1 MKFIVNSSYLLKQL
15 SNINGVITT
24 NPVVPILENFLF
36 EVDKTSLTVTASD
49 LQTSM
54 ITEIT
59 IESKEKGSIAVP
71 ARILLD
77 TLKNLPEQPVTFS
90 VDETTYSIEI
100 SSDNGRYKLSGE
112 NSTDFPKVPTVSHDF
127 SASISSEVL
136 SRAVNNTIFATSSD
150 ELRPAMTG
158 VYVNLGEKN
167 TTFVATD
174 GHRLV
179 RYRRTDVKSDN
190 GNSIIIPRKA
200 LNLLKATLPSEN
212 TDVSVNFNMSNAFF
226 RFGNIKMICR
236 LIDERFPDYDNVIPS
251 GNNIRMTIER
261 SDLLGALKRISIYSN
276 KTTHQVRLKITGSEL
291 QISAEDL
298 DFSNEANERL
308 SCEHDGEDIEIG
320 FNAKFLIEMLTNLDS
335 DKIRLTMSAPNK
347 AGVILPVDKD
357 TNEDILMLVMP
368 VMLNQY
374 VWRIVLAPC

>member
-1 MKFIVNSSYLLKQL
+1 MKFIVNSAYLLKQL

-36 EVDKTSLTVTASD
+36 ELDKGSLTVTASD

-54 ITEIT
+54 ITELQV
-59 IESKEKGSIAVP
+59 ESKEKGSIAVP

-90 VDETTYSIEI
+90 IDESTYSIEI
-100 SSDNGRYKLSGE
+100 ISDNGRYKLSGE
-112 NSTDFPKVPTVSHDF
+112 NATDFPKVPTVANDF
-127 SASISSEVL
+127 SAFISTEVL
-136 SRAVNNTIFATSSD
+136 SRAINNTIFATSND

-158 VYVNLGEKN
+158 VFVNLGEKN

-179 RYRRTDVKSDN
+179 RYRRNDIKSDN
-190 GNSIIIPRKA
+190 GTSIIIPRKA

-212 TDVSVNFNMSNAFF
+212 TEVTVNFNMSNAYFKF
-226 RFGNIKMICR
+226 NHIRMICR
-236 LIDERFPDYDNVIPS
+236 LIDERFPDYENVIPS
-251 GNNIRMTIER
+251 ANSIRMSIER
-261 SDLLGALKRISIYSN
+261 TDLLGALKRISIYAN

-320 FNAKFLIEMLTNLDS
+320 FNAKFLIEMLTNMDS
-335 DKIRLTMSAPNK
+335 SKIRLAMSAPNK
-347 AGVILPVDKD
+347 AGVILPAEKD
-357 TNEDILMLVMP
+357 DNEDILMLVMP

-374 VWRIVLAPC
+374 V

>member
-1 MKFIVNSSYLLKQL
+1 MKFIVNSAYLLKQL

-36 EVDKTSLTVTASD
+36 ELDKGSLTVTASD

-54 ITEIT
+54 ITEMQV
-59 IESKEKGSIAVP
+59 ESKEKGSIAVP

-90 VDETTYSIEI
+90 IDESTYSVEI
-100 SSDNGRYKLSGE
+100 ISDNGRYKLSGE
-112 NSTDFPKVPTVSHDF
+112 NATDFPKVPAVANDF
-127 SASISSEVL
+127 NAEISSEVL
-136 SRAVNNTIFATSSD
+136 ARAINNTIFATSND

-179 RYRRTDVKSDN
+179 RYRRADVKSDN
-190 GNSIIIPRKA
+190 GNTIIIPRKA
-200 LNLLKATLPSEN
+200 LNLLKATLPAEN
-212 TDVSVNFNMSNAFF
+212 TEVSLSFNMSNAFF
-226 RFGNIKMICR
+226 RFGNIRMICR
-236 LIDERFPDYDNVIPS
+236 LIDERFPDYENVIPT
-251 GNNIRMTIER
+251 GNNIRMSINRTEF
-261 SDLLGALKRISIYSN
+261 LGALKRISIYAN

-320 FNAKFLIEMLTNLDS
+320 FNARFLVEMLGNMDS
-335 DKIRLTMSAPNK
+335 EQVRLTMSAPNK
-347 AGVILPVDKD
+347 AGVILPAEKDK
-357 TNEDILMLVMP
+357 NEDILMLVMP

-374 VWRIVLAPC
+374 V

>member
-1 MKFIVNSSYLLKQL
+1 MKFIVNSAYLLKQL

-36 EVDKTSLTVTASD
+36 ELEKGGLTVTASD

-54 ITEIT
+54 ITELQV
-59 IESKEKGSIAVP
+59 ESKEKGSIAVP

-90 VDETTYSIEI
+90 IDESTYSIEI
-100 SSDNGRYKLSGE
+100 ISDNGRYKLSGE
-112 NSTDFPKVPTVSHDF
+112 NATDFPKVPSVSNDF
-127 SASISSEVL
+127 TAQISTEVL
-136 SRAVNNTIFATSSD
+136 ARAINNTIFATSND

-158 VYVNLGEKN
+158 VYVNLGDKN

-200 LNLLKATLPSEN
+200 LNLLKATLPTEN
-212 TDVSVNFNMSNAFF
+212 TEVSLNFNMSNAYFK
-226 RFGNIKMICR
+226 FGNIKMICR

-251 GNNIRMTIER
+251 TNNIKMSIER
-261 SDLLGALKRISIYSN
+261 SDFLGALKRISIYAN

-308 SCEHDGEDIEIG
+308 SCEHEGEDIEIG
-320 FNAKFLIEMLTNLDS
+320 FNAKFLIEMLTNMDS
-335 DKIRLTMSAPNK
+335 DKIKLTMSAPNK
-347 AGVILPVDKD
+347 AGVILPAEKD
-357 TNEDILMLVMP
+357 QSEDILMLVMP

-374 VWRIVLAPC
+374 V

>member
-1 MKFIVNSSYLLKQL
+1 MKFIVNSAYLLKQL

-36 EVDKTSLTVTASD
+36 ELDKGSLIVTASD

-54 ITEIT
+54 ITELQV
-59 IESKEKGSIAVP
+59 ESKEKGSIAVP
-71 ARILLD
+71 ARILLE

-90 VDETTYSIEI
+90 IDESTYSIEI
-100 SSDNGRYKLSGE
+100 ISDNGRYKLSGE
-112 NSTDFPKVPTVSHDF
+112 NATDFPKVPSVSNDF
-127 SASISSEVL
+127 SAEMSSSVL
-136 SRAVNNTIFATSSD
+136 SRAINNTIFATSND

-158 VYVNLGEKN
+158 VYVNLGGKN
-167 TTFVATD
+167 TTFVSTD

-179 RYRRTDVKSDN
+179 RYRRSDVTSDN
-190 GNSIIIPRKA
+190 GSAIIIPRKA
-200 LNLLKATLPSEN
+200 LNLLKSTLPPEN
-212 TDVSVNFNMSNAFF
+212 TPVSLDFNLSNAFF
-226 RFGNIKMICR
+226 KFGNIKMICR
-236 LIDERFPDYDNVIPS
+236 LIDERFPDFENVIPS
-251 GNNIRMTIER
+251 GNNIKMTIDRTE
-261 SDLLGALKRISIYSN
+261 LLGALKRISIYAN

-320 FNAKFLIEMLTNLDS
+320 FNAKFLIEMLTNMDS
-335 DKIRLTMSAPNK
+335 EKIGLTMSAPNK
-347 AGVILPVDKD
+347 AGVILPAEKD
-357 TNEDILMLVMP
+357 NSEDILMLVMP

-374 VWRIVLAPC
+374 V

>member
-1 MKFIVNSSYLLKQL
+1 MKFIVNSAYLLKQL

-36 EVDKTSLTVTASD
+36 ELEKGGLTVTASD

-54 ITEIT
+54 ITELQV
-59 IESKEKGSIAVP
+59 ESKEKGSIAVP

-90 VDETTYSIEI
+90 IDESTYSVEI
-100 SSDNGRYKLSGE
+100 ISDNGRYKLSGE
-112 NSTDFPKVPTVSHDF
+112 NATDFPKVPSVSNDF
-127 SASISSEVL
+127 TAEISSDVL
-136 SRAVNNTIFATSSD
+136 SRAINNTIFATSND

-158 VYVNLGEKN
+158 VYVNLGDKN

-190 GNSIIIPRKA
+190 GNAIIIPRKA
-200 LNLLKATLPSEN
+200 LNLLKATLPAEN
-212 TDVSVNFNMSNAFF
+212 ADVVVNFNMANAFF
-226 RFGNIKMICR
+226 KFGNIRMICR
-236 LIDERFPDYDNVIPS
+236 LIDERFPDYENVIPS
-251 GNNIRMTIER
+251 GNNIKMTIGR
-261 SDLLGALKRISIYSN
+261 NDLLGALKRISIYAN

-320 FNAKFLIEMLTNLDS
+320 FNAKFLVEMLGNMDS
-335 DKIRLTMSAPNK
+335 DQIRLTMSAPNK
-347 AGVILPVDKD
+347 AGVILPAEKDKA
-357 TNEDILMLVMP
+357 EDILMLVMP

-374 VWRIVLAPC
+374 V

>member
-36 EVDKTSLTVTASD
+36 EIDKSNLTVTASD

-54 ITEIT
+54 ITEIA
-59 IESKEKGSIAVP
+59 IESKEKGNIAVP
-71 ARILLD
+71 AKILLE
-77 TLKNLPEQPVTFS
+77 TLKNLPDQPVTFS
-90 VDETTYSIEI
+90 IDESTYSIEI
-100 SSDNGRYKLSGE
+100 SSDNGRYKLAGE
-112 NSTDFPKVPTVSHDF
+112 NATDFPKVPAVSQDF
-127 SASISSEVL
+127 SSSLSSEVL
-136 SRAVNNTIFATSSD
+136 ARAVNNTIFATSND

-179 RYRRTDVKSDN
+179 RYRRSDIKSDN
-190 GNSIIIPRKA
+190 GNAIIIPRKA
-200 LNLLKATLPSEN
+200 LNLLKATLPTEN
-212 TDVSVNFNMSNAFF
+212 TDVTIDFNMSNAFF
-226 RFGNIKMICR
+226 KFGNIRMICR
-236 LIDERFPDYDNVIPS
+236 LIDERFPDYENVIPTT
-251 GNNIRMTIER
+251 NPIKMTISR
-261 SDLLGALKRISIYSN
+261 TDLLGSLKRISIYAN

-291 QISAEDL
+291 QVSAEDL

-308 SCEHDGEDIEIG
+308 SCEHEGEDIEIG
-320 FNAKFLIEMLTNLDS
+320 FNAKFLIEMLTNLDT
-335 DKIRLTMSAPNK
+335 DQIKLNMSAPNK
-347 AGVILPVDKD
+347 AGLILPAEKEK
-357 TNEDILMLVMP
+357 NEDILMLVMP

-374 VWRIVLAPC
+374 V

>member
-1 MKFIVNSSYLLKQL
+1 MKFIVNSAYLLKQL
-15 SNINGVITT
+15 SHINGVITT

-36 EVDKTSLTVTASD
+36 ELEKGGLTVTASD

-54 ITEIT
+54 ITDLQV
-59 IESKEKGSIAVP
+59 ESKEKGSIAVP

-90 VDETTYSIEI
+90 IDESTYSIEI
-100 SSDNGRYKLSGE
+100 ISDNGRYKLSGE
-112 NSTDFPKVPTVSHDF
+112 NATDFPKVPSVSNDF
-127 SASISSEVL
+127 TAEISTEVL
-136 SRAVNNTIFATSSD
+136 ARAINNTIFATSND

-158 VYVNLGEKN
+158 VFVNLGEKN
-167 TTFVATD
+167 STFVATD

-179 RYRRTDVKSDN
+179 RYRRSDVKSSN

-212 TDVSVNFNMSNAFF
+212 TEVSLNFNMSNAYFK
-226 RFGNIKMICR
+226 FGNIKMICR
-236 LIDERFPDYDNVIPS
+236 LIDERFPDYDNVIPTQ
-251 GNNIRMTIER
+251 NNIQMMIER
-261 SDLLGALKRISIYSN
+261 SDLLGALKRISIYAN

-320 FNAKFLIEMLTNLDS
+320 FNAKFLIEMLTNMDS
-335 DKIRLTMSAPNK
+335 TKIKLTMSAPNK
-347 AGVILPVDKD
+347 AGVILPAEKD
-357 TNEDILMLVMP
+357 NSEDILMLVMP

-374 VWRIVLAPC
+374 V

>member
-36 EVDKTSLTVTASD
+36 EIEKNRLTVTASD

-59 IESKEKGSIAVP
+59 VESKEKGNIAVP

-77 TLKNLPEQPVTFS
+77 TLKNLPDQPVTFS
-90 VDETTYSIEI
+90 VDESTYSIEI
-100 SSDNGRYKLSGE
+100 SSDNGRYKLAGE
-112 NSTDFPKVPTVSHDF
+112 NATDFPKVPSVSQDF
-127 SASISSEVL
+127 SAVLSSEVFA
-136 SRAVNNTIFATSSD
+136 RAINNTIFATSND

-158 VYVNLGEKN
+158 VYINLGEKN
-167 TTFVATD
+167 TSFVATD

-179 RYRRTDVKSDN
+179 RYRRSDVKSDN
-190 GNSIIIPRKA
+190 GNAIIIPRKA
-200 LNLLKATLPSEN
+200 LNLLKSTLPTEN
-212 TDVSVNFNMSNAFF
+212 TEVSIDFNMSNAFF
-226 RFGNIKMICR
+226 RFANIRMICR
-236 LIDERFPDYDNVIPS
+236 LIDEKFPDYENVIPTA
-251 GNNIRMTIER
+251 NNIKMTINRQE
-261 SDLLGALKRISIYSN
+261 LLGSLKRISIYAN

-291 QISAEDL
+291 MVSAEDL

-308 SCEHDGEDIEIG
+308 SCEHEGGDIEIG
-320 FNAKFLIEMLTNLDS
+320 FNARFLLEMLTNLDA
-335 DKIRLTMSAPNK
+335 DQIRINMSAPNK
-347 AGVILPVDKD
+347 AGVLTPAEKDK
-357 TNEDILMLVMP
+357 NEDILMLVMP

-374 VWRIVLAPC
+374 V

>member
-1 MKFIVNSSYLLKQL
+1 MKFIVNSAYLLKQL

-36 EVDKTSLTVTASD
+36 ELEKGGLTVTASD

-54 ITEIT
+54 ITEIQV
-59 IESKEKGSIAVP
+59 ESKEKGNIAVP

-90 VDETTYSIEI
+90 IDESTYSVEI
-100 SSDNGRYKLSGE
+100 ISDNGRYKLSGE
-112 NSTDFPKVPTVSHDF
+112 NATDFPKVPVVSNDF
-127 SASISSEVL
+127 SAEISTEVL
-136 SRAVNNTIFATSSD
+136 SRAVNNTIFATSND

-179 RYRRTDVKSDN
+179 RYRRADVKSEN

-212 TDVSVNFNMSNAFF
+212 TDVSLNFNMSNAFF
-226 RFGNIKMICR
+226 KFGNIKMICR
-236 LIDERFPDYDNVIPS
+236 LIDERFPDYDNVIPTA
-251 GNNIRMTIER
+251 NNITMTIER
-261 SDLLGALKRISIYSN
+261 NDLLGALKRISIYAN

-320 FNAKFLIEMLTNLDS
+320 FNAKFLIEMLTNCDS

-347 AGVILPVDKD
+347 AGVILPVEKD
-357 TNEDILMLVMP
+357 ESEDILMLVMP

-374 VWRIVLAPC
+374 V

>member
-1 MKFIVNSSYLLKQL
+1 MKFIVNSAYLLKQL

-36 EVDKTSLTVTASD
+36 ELDKGGLTVTASD

-54 ITEIT
+54 ITEIQV
-59 IESKEKGSIAVP
+59 ESKEKGSIAVP

-90 VDETTYSIEI
+90 IDESTYSVEI
-100 SSDNGRYKLSGE
+100 ISDNGRYKLSGE
-112 NSTDFPKVPTVSHDF
+112 NATDFPKVPSVSNDF
-127 SASISSEVL
+127 SAEISTEVL
-136 SRAVNNTIFATSSD
+136 SRAVNNTIFATSND

-179 RYRRTDVKSDN
+179 RYRRTDVKSEN
-190 GNSIIIPRKA
+190 GNAIIIPRKA

-212 TDVSVNFNMSNAFF
+212 TDVSLNFNMSNAFF
-226 RFGNIKMICR
+226 KFGNIKMICR

-251 GNNIRMTIER
+251 GNNIRMGIER
-261 SDLLGALKRISIYSN
+261 SDLLGALKRISIYAN

-335 DKIRLTMSAPNK
+335 DKINLNMSAPNK
-347 AGVILPVDKD
+347 AGVILPADKD
-357 TNEDILMLVMP
+357 ENEDILMLVMP

-374 VWRIVLAPC
+374 V

>member
-1 MKFIVNSSYLLKQL
+1 MKFIVNSAYLLKQL
-15 SNINGVITT
+15 SHINGVITT

-36 EVDKTSLTVTASD
+36 ELEKGALTVTASD

-54 ITEIT
+54 ITELQV
-59 IESKEKGSIAVP
+59 ESKEKGSIAVP

-90 VDETTYSIEI
+90 IDESTYSIEI
-100 SSDNGRYKLSGE
+100 ISDNGRYKLSGE
-112 NSTDFPKVPTVSHDF
+112 NATDFPKVPSVSNDF
-127 SASISSEVL
+127 TAEISTEVL
-136 SRAVNNTIFATSSD
+136 ARAINNTIFATSND

-158 VYVNLGEKN
+158 VYVSLGDKN
-167 TTFVATD
+167 STFVATD

-179 RYRRTDVKSDN
+179 RYRRADVKSEN

-200 LNLLKATLPSEN
+200 LNLLKATLPTEN
-212 TDVSVNFNMSNAFF
+212 TEVSLSFNMSNAYFK
-226 RFGNIKMICR
+226 FGNIKMICR
-236 LIDERFPDYDNVIPS
+236 LIDERFPDYDNVIPTQ
-251 GNNIRMTIER
+251 NNIQMSIER
-261 SDLLGALKRISIYSN
+261 TDLLGALKRISIYAN

-320 FNAKFLIEMLTNLDS
+320 FNAKFLIELLTNMDS
-335 DKIRLTMSAPNK
+335 DKIKLTMSAPNK
-347 AGVILPVDKD
+347 AGVILPAEKD
-357 TNEDILMLVMP
+357 TSEDILMLVMP

-374 VWRIVLAPC
+374 V

>member
-1 MKFIVNSSYLLKQL
+1 MKFIVNSAYQLKQL
-15 SNINGVITT
+15 SHINGVITT

-36 EVDKTSLTVTASD
+36 ELEKGSLTVTASD

-54 ITEIT
+54 ITEIQV
-59 IESKEKGSIAVP
+59 ESKEKGSIAVP

-90 VDETTYSIEI
+90 IDDSTYSVEI
-100 SSDNGRYKLSGE
+100 ISDNGRYKLSGE
-112 NSTDFPKVPTVSHDF
+112 NATDFPKVPTVSNDF
-127 SASISSEVL
+127 SAEISTEVL
-136 SRAVNNTIFATSSD
+136 SRAVNNTIFATSND

-158 VYVNLGEKN
+158 VYVNLGDKN

-190 GNSIIIPRKA
+190 GNAIIIPRKA

-212 TDVSVNFNMSNAFF
+212 TDVSLNFNMSNAFF
-226 RFGNIKMICR
+226 KFGNIKMICR

-251 GNNIRMTIER
+251 GNNIKMTIER
-261 SDLLGALKRISIYSN
+261 NDLLGALKRISIYAN

-308 SCEHDGEDIEIG
+308 SCEHEGEDIEIG

-357 TNEDILMLVMP
+357 ESEDILMLVMP

-374 VWRIVLAPC
+374 V

>member
-1 MKFIVNSSYLLKQL
+1 MKFIANSTYLLKQL

-36 EVDKTSLTVTASD
+36 ELDKGSLTVTASD

-54 ITEIT
+54 ITELQV
-59 IESKEKGSIAVP
+59 ESKEKGSIAVP

-90 VDETTYSIEI
+90 IDESTYSIEI
-100 SSDNGRYKLSGE
+100 ISDNGRYKLSGE
-112 NSTDFPKVPTVSHDF
+112 NATDFPKVPTVSNDF
-127 SASISSEVL
+127 TAEISSEVL
-136 SRAVNNTIFATSSD
+136 GRAVNNTIFATSND

-190 GNSIIIPRKA
+190 GNAIIIPRKA
-200 LNLLKATLPSEN
+200 LNLLKATLPAEN
-212 TDVSVNFNMSNAFF
+212 TDVNVNFNMSNAFF
-226 RFGNIKMICR
+226 KFGNIKMICR
-236 LIDERFPDYDNVIPS
+236 LIDERFPDYENVIPS
-251 GNNIRMTIER
+251 GNNIKMTIER
-261 SDLLGALKRISIYSN
+261 SDLLSALKRISIYAN

-308 SCEHDGEDIEIG
+308 SCEHEGEDIEIG
-320 FNAKFLIEMLTNLDS
+320 FNAKFLIEMLTNMDS
-335 DKIRLTMSAPNK
+335 NQIKLTMSAPNK
-347 AGVILPVDKD
+347 AGVILPAEKDKA
-357 TNEDILMLVMP
+357 EDILMLVMP

-374 VWRIVLAPC
+374 V

>member
-1 MKFIVNSSYLLKQL
+1 MKFIVNSAYLLKQL

-36 EVDKTSLTVTASD
+36 ELEKGALTVTASD

-54 ITEIT
+54 ITELQV
-59 IESKEKGSIAVP
+59 ESKEKGSIAVP

-90 VDETTYSIEI
+90 IDESTYSVEI
-100 SSDNGRYKLSGE
+100 ISDNGRYKLSGE
-112 NSTDFPKVPTVSHDF
+112 NATDFPKVPSVSNDYT
-127 SASISSEVL
+127 AEISTEVL
-136 SRAVNNTIFATSSD
+136 SRAINNTIFATSND

-158 VYVNLGEKN
+158 VYVNLGDKN
-167 TTFVATD
+167 STFVATD

-179 RYRRTDVKSDN
+179 RYRRADVKSDN
-190 GNSIIIPRKA
+190 GSSIIIPRKA
-200 LNLLKATLPSEN
+200 LNLLKATLPTEN
-212 TDVSVNFNMSNAFF
+212 TEVSLNFNLSNAYFK
-226 RFGNIKMICR
+226 FGNIKMICR
-236 LIDERFPDYDNVIPS
+236 LIDERFPDYDNVIPTQ
-251 GNNIRMTIER
+251 NNIQMSIER
-261 SDLLGALKRISIYSN
+261 TDLLGALKRISIYAN

-320 FNAKFLIEMLTNLDS
+320 FNAKFLIEMLTNMDS
-335 DKIRLTMSAPNK
+335 DKIKLTMSAPNK
-347 AGVILPVDKD
+347 AGVILPAEKDKS
-357 TNEDILMLVMP
+357 EDILMLVMP

-374 VWRIVLAPC
+374 V

>member
-36 EVDKTSLTVTASD
+36 EINKSTLTVTASD

-54 ITEIT
+54 ITELNV
-59 IESKEKGSIAVP
+59 ESKEKGNIAVP

-77 TLKNLPEQPVTFS
+77 TLKNLPDQPVTFS
-90 VDETTYSIEI
+90 IDESTYSIEI

-112 NSTDFPKVPTVSHDF
+112 NATDFPKVPSVSNDF
-127 SASISSEVL
+127 SANISSEVL
-136 SRAVNNTIFATSSD
+136 ARAVNNTIFATSSD

-179 RYRRTDVKSDN
+179 RYRRSDIKSDN

-200 LNLLKATLPSEN
+200 LNLLKATLPTEN
-212 TDVSVNFNMSNAFF
+212 TDVTIDFNMSNAFF
-226 RFGNIKMICR
+226 KFGNIRMICR
-236 LIDERFPDYDNVIPS
+236 LIDERFPDYENVIPS
-251 GNNIRMTIER
+251 QNPIKMTISR
-261 SDLLGALKRISIYSN
+261 TDLLGSLKRISIYAN

-291 QISAEDL
+291 QVSAEDL

-308 SCEHDGEDIEIG
+308 SCEHEGDDIEIG
-320 FNAKFLIEMLTNLDS
+320 FNAKFLIEMLTNLDT
-335 DKIRLTMSAPNK
+335 DQIKLNMSAPNK
-347 AGVILPVDKD
+347 AGLILPAEKDKA
-357 TNEDILMLVMP
+357 EDILMLVMP

-374 VWRIVLAPC
+374 V

>member
-15 SNINGVITT
+15 SYINGVITT

-36 EVDKTSLTVTASD
+36 EIDKSLLTVTASD

-54 ITEIT
+54 ITEVNV
-59 IESKEKGSIAVP
+59 ESKERGNIAVP

-77 TLKNLPEQPVTFS
+77 TLKNLPDQPVTFS
-90 VDETTYSIEI
+90 IDESTYSIEL

-112 NSTDFPKVPTVSHDF
+112 NATDFPKVPSVSNDF
-127 SASISSEVL
+127 SASISSHVL
-136 SRAVNNTIFATSSD
+136 ARAISNTIFATSND

-158 VYVNLGEKN
+158 VYVNLGDKS
-167 TTFVATD
+167 TTFVSTD

-179 RYRRTDVKSDN
+179 RYRRADVKSDS
-190 GNSIIIPRKA
+190 GSTIIIPRKA

-212 TDVSVNFNMSNAFF
+212 TDVSIDFNTSNAFF
-226 RFGNIKMICR
+226 KFGTIRMICR
-236 LIDERFPDYDNVIPS
+236 LIDERFPDYENVIPTAS
-251 GNNIRMTIER
+251 TIKMTITR
-261 SDLLGALKRISIYSN
+261 ADFLGSLRRISIYAN

-291 QISAEDL
+291 QVSAEDL

-308 SCEHDGEDIEIG
+308 SCEHEGEDIEIG
-320 FNAKFLIEMLTNLDS
+320 FNARFMVEMLSNLDA
-335 DKIRLTMSAPNK
+335 DQIKLNMSAPNK
-347 AGVILPVDKD
+347 AGVILPVEKDKD
-357 TNEDILMLVMP
+357 EDILMLVMP

-374 VWRIVLAPC
+374 V

>member
-1 MKFIVNSSYLLKQL
+1 MKFIVNSAYLLKQL

-36 EVDKTSLTVTASD
+36 ELEKGALTVTASD

-54 ITEIT
+54 ITELQV
-59 IESKEKGSIAVP
+59 ESKEKGSIAVP

-90 VDETTYSIEI
+90 IDESTYSIEI
-100 SSDNGRYKLSGE
+100 ISDNGRYKLSGE
-112 NSTDFPKVPTVSHDF
+112 NATDFPKVPSVSNDF
-127 SASISSEVL
+127 TAEISTEVL
-136 SRAVNNTIFATSSD
+136 ARAINNTIFATSND

-167 TTFVATD
+167 STFVATD

-179 RYRRTDVKSDN
+179 RYRRADVKSEN

-200 LNLLKATLPSEN
+200 LNLLKATLPAEN
-212 TDVSVNFNMSNAFF
+212 TEVSLNFNMSNAYFK
-226 RFGNIKMICR
+226 FGNIKMICR
-236 LIDERFPDYDNVIPS
+236 LIDERFPDYDNVIPTQ
-251 GNNIRMTIER
+251 NNIQMSIER
-261 SDLLGALKRISIYSN
+261 TDLLGALKRISIYAN

-320 FNAKFLIEMLTNLDS
+320 FNAKFLIEMLTNMDS
-335 DKIRLTMSAPNK
+335 DKIKLTMSAPNK
-347 AGVILPVDKD
+347 AGVILPAEKD
-357 TNEDILMLVMP
+357 TSEDILMLVMP

-374 VWRIVLAPC
+374 V